1 MYGLEKLEAVIIDF
15 MDKSFLETGVDIV
28 EISRVERM
36 VKRWGSRFLDRVYT
50 KRERDYCENKYNSL
64 AARFAAKEAVMKALR
79 TGRVGIGWKDVEV
92 VIVKN
97 GAPSVEFHGRAETLG
112 EQLAIRQISLSLS
125 HSEQYAVAF
134 VVLLRSE
141 DIRH

>member
-1 MYGLEKLEAVIIDF
+1 MYF

-28 EISRVERM
+28 EISRVERV

-50 KRERDYCENKYNSL
+50 KKEQAYCGNKYNSL
-64 AARFAAKEAVMKALR
+64 AARFAAKESVMKALR
-79 TGRVGIGWKDVEV
+79 TGRVGVGWKDVEV
-92 VIVKN
+92 VIANN

-112 EQLAIRQISLSLS
+112 QKLGISQISLSLS

-134 VVLLRSE
+134 VVLSRSGC
-141 DIRH
+141 IRH